1 MLSAI
6 VKVEPTCQESKLNA
20 NDLEV
25 AGEYE
30 VELKIEVTEAQIA
43 DVALDV
49 FHANVTVKVLD
60 DFSFTVLFDGQEM
73 KPNPEH
79 ESYAFQHLGS
89 M

>member
-1 MLSAI
+1 
-6 VKVEPTCQESKLNA
+6 
-20 NDLEV
+20 
-25 AGEYE
+25 
-30 VELKIEVTEAQIA
+30 
-43 DVALDV
+43 
-49 FHANVTVKVLD
+49 VTVKVLD